1 MKALALAV
9 LALGTAAVAVASPA
23 PRGEQTDFSA
33 RFTKAPKKVQTG
45 DKVSFQVVVTNEG
58 PAQAG
63 PALSFSRKDS
73 GPMGVDSATASSGEC
88 QDAFASDSLVC
99 RSPGIEPGQQ
109 VTYDFV
115 VTAYTDAGSDDRYT
129 QIAAV
134 RPAGGGSGSADP
146 NPSNSEATAE
156 ARVAPR
162 VATVKGVP
170 NKCLSR
176 PEEVT
181 VRINAGGGA
190 KTKVAVFSAG
200 EGQTRTLAKGSKS
213 RFAVKL
219 DPDKLHPENP
229 DFPTLEDKHWL
240 EVTTEIGPLTV
251 FDDRYAFK
259 TCPR

>member
-1 MKALALAV
+1 
-9 LALGTAAVAVASPA
+9 LALGVVAAAVAVASGA

-33 RFTKAPKKVQTG
+33 EFTKAPEKVRTG
-45 DKVSFQVVVTNEG
+45 EKVSFQVVVTNEG

-63 PALSFSRKDS
+63 PALSFSRKDL
-73 GPMGVDSATASSGEC
+73 GPMGVDSAAASSGEC

-115 VTAYTDAGSDDRYT
+115 VTAYTDAGSKNRYT

-134 RPAGGGSGSADP
+134 RPAGGGSTDP

-156 ARVAPR
+156 ARVKPR
-162 VATVKGVP
+162 VAAVKGVP

-213 RFAVKL
+213 KFVAKL

-229 DFPTLEDKHWL
+229 DFPTLENKHWL

-251 FDDRYAFK
+251 FDDRYKFK

>member
-9 LALGTAAVAVASPA
+9 LGLGMATVAVASPA
-23 PRGEQTDFSA
+23 SRGQQTDLSA
-33 RFTKAPKKVQTG
+33 HFTKAPEEVRTG

-63 PALSFSRKDS
+63 PALFFSRKDS

-99 RSPGIEPGQQ
+99 RSPRIEPGEQ

-115 VTAYTDAGSDDRYT
+115 VTAYTNAGSKDRYT
-129 QIAAV
+129 QIATV
-134 RPAGGGSGSADP
+134 RAAGGGSSDP
-146 NPSNSEATAE
+146 NPSNSEAAAE
-156 ARVAPR
+156 ARVVPR

-170 NKCLSR
+170 HKCLAR

-181 VRINAGGGA
+181 VRINARGGA
-190 KTKVAVFSAG
+190 KTKIAVFSAG
-200 EGQTRTLAKGSKS
+200 DGRTRTLAKGSKS
-213 RFAVKL
+213 RFALKL

-229 DFPTLEDKHWL
+229 DFPTLADKHWL
-240 EVTTEIGPLTV
+240 EVTTEMGPLTV

-259 TCPR
+259 TCPK

>member
-1 MKALALAV
+1 
-9 LALGTAAVAVASPA
+9 
-23 PRGEQTDFSA
+23 
-33 RFTKAPKKVQTG
+33 
-45 DKVSFQVVVTNEG
+45 
-58 PAQAG
+58 
-63 PALSFSRKDS
+63 
-73 GPMGVDSATASSGEC
+73 MGVDSATASSGEC
-88 QDAFASDSLVC
+88 KDAFASDSLVC
-99 RSPGIEPGQQ
+99 RSPGLAPGGQ

-115 VTAYTDAGSDDRYT
+115 VTAYTDAGSEDRYT

-134 RPAGGGSGSADP
+134 RPAGGGASDP
-146 NPSNSEATAE
+146 NPQNSEATAK

-176 PEEVT
+176 PEDVN
-181 VRINAGGGA
+181 VRIKARGGA

-200 EGQTRTLAKGSKS
+200 EGDTRTLAKGSKS
-213 RFAVKL
+213 KFEVEL

-229 DFPTLEDKHWL
+229 DFPTLANKHWL